1 MMSSREAAIRMVQRY
16 RAANCNVLRFHSCPA
31 PPHVLD
37 VCDELGMLVIDE
49 SGIYASWQMLMPEHP
64 GFMEA
69 CREHLRGGCVAT
81 ATIRW
86 WCSGRL
92 RTRASTWA
100 CCRLRS
106 WPSFGV

>member
-1 MMSSREAAIRMVQRY
+1 M
-16 RAANCNVLRFHSCPA
+16 
-31 PPHVLD
+31 LD
-37 VCDELGMLVIDE
+37 VCDELGMLVINE

-69 CREHLRGGCVAT
+69 CREHLA
-81 ATIRW
+81 RW
-86 WCSGRL
+86 VRRDRNHPAVVLWSV

-106 WPSFGV
+106 